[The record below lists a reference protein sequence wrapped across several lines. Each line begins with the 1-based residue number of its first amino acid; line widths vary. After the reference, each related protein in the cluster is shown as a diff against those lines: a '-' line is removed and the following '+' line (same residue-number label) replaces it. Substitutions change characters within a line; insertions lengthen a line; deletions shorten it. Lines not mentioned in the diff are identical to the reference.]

1 MFIEHEVVY
10 DLITTMQKQKGA
22 IRVPLSLQ
30 EYIFNYLKETYPKN
44 KMNGVKAKNAALV
57 FGLLANEFYLI
68 NQNREPHIKEFFMT
82 KARWAKINAGQV
94 MIETALKLLKELK
107 LIDYYNVPTPGS
119 PYQKTRMFRI
129 GCITLSYIA
138 TIMEEK
144 CKKEDCT
151 E

>member
-82 KARWAKINAGQV
+82 KARWVKINAGQV
-94 MIETALKLLKELK
+94 MIETALKLLKEMK

-119 PYQKTRMFRI
+119 PYQKTRIFRI

-144 CKKEDCT
+144 CKKEDC
-151 E
+151 

>member
-82 KARWAKINAGQV
+82 KARWVKINAGQV
-94 MIETALKLLKELK
+94 MIETALKLLKEMK

-119 PYQKTRMFRI
+119 PYQKTRIFRI

-144 CKKEDCT
+144 CKKEDCL